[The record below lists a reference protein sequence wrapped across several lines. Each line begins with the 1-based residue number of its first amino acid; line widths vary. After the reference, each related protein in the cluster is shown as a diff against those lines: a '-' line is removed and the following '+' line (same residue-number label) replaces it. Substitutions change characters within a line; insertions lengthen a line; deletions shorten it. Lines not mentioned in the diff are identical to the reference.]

1 MIMKLSDSDLRRHCE
16 RRLGALDRER
26 QSWFAHWRE
35 LSDFILPRRG
45 QFLGLPGQSDRGRK
59 ANGKILDSTGT
70 LAARTLASGL
80 MSGVTSPA
88 RPWFRLTVSDPAL
101 AQVAGVRAWLDQVQE
116 SMLRV
121 FARSNLY
128 NALATVYEELGVFG
142 TGALLVLEDE
152 HDVVRAWPLTVG
164 EYWLASSDRQ
174 VVNTLY
180 REFPITVFQLVERFG
195 RDAVSQHVREQYDA
209 GTWDREYAIVHAIE
223 PNEGRDLARADNR
236 NMPFRSVYYEKAGV
250 DDRLLS
256 VSGFENFPAMCPRW
270 HLVGNDVWGRS
281 PGMDALPDVKGLQ
294 TMHKRFSQALE
305 KLINPPMVAPPSLR
319 NETASSL
326 SGAVTYVA
334 DSTGVGFRP
343 AYQIN
348 PPINHLTSAI
358 ADRQRSVQAA
368 FYADLFLMMSQLDDV
383 RSATEIIERREEK
396 LVMLGPVLERLHD
409 ELLDPL
415 INRVFGL
422 MERAG
427 AVPPPPEALSGQA
440 MDVEYVSSL
449 AQAQRAVATGGIE
462 RFVSFAG
469 RAAAMRP
476 DVLDKLDVDQ
486 AVDVYGDLLG
496 VPGRLIVPTEQATAA
511 RAQRMQ
517 AQQQQAALQ
526 AGQTL
531 AIGAERLGRVDVGG
545 GKNALQA
552 LLGR

>member
-1 MIMKLSDSDLRRHCE
+1 MNMKLSDSDLRRHCE

-26 QSWFAHWRE
+26 QSWFQHWRE

-45 QFLGLPGQSDRGRK
+45 QFLSLPGQSDRGRK
-59 ANGKILDSTGT
+59 VNGKILDSTGT

-88 RPWFRLTVSDPAL
+88 RPWFRLTVAAPEL
-101 AQVAGVRAWLDQVQE
+101 AQAPGVRPWLDQVQDA
-116 SMLRV
+116 MLRV

-128 NALATVYEELGVFG
+128 NALATIYEELGVFG
-142 TGALLVLEDE
+142 TGALMVLEDE
-152 HDVVRAWPLTVG
+152 QDVVRAWPLTVG
-164 EYWLASSDRQ
+164 EYWLASSERQ

-180 REFPITVFQLVERFG
+180 REFPLSVFQLVERFG
-195 RDAVSQHVREQYDA
+195 RGAVSAHVREQYDA
-209 GTWDREYAIVHAIE
+209 GAWDREVAVVHAIE

-236 NMPFRSVYYEKAGV
+236 NMAFRSVYYEKAG
-250 DDRLLS
+250 DGDRLLS
-256 VSGFENFPAMCPRW
+256 VSGFEEFPAMCPRW

-294 TMHKRFSQALE
+294 TMQKRFGLALE
-305 KLINPPMVAPPSLR
+305 KMVNPPMVAPPSLR
-319 NETASSL
+319 NEPASSL

-334 DSTGVGFRP
+334 DPTGVGFRP

-348 PPINHLTSAI
+348 PPINHLASAI

-383 RSATEIIERREEK
+383 RSATEIVERREEK

-415 INRVFGL
+415 IKRVFAL

-427 AVPPPPEALSGQA
+427 AVPPPPPALRHQEV
-440 MDVEYVSSL
+440 DVEYVSSL
-449 AQAQRAVATGGIE
+449 AQAQRSVATGGIE

-469 RAAAMRP
+469 RAAAMKP
-476 DVLDKLDVDQ
+476 DVLDKLDIDQTVD
-486 AVDVYGDLLG
+486 AYGDLLG

-511 RAQRMQ
+511 REQRAQV
-517 AQQQQAALQ
+517 QQQQMALQ
-526 AGQTL
+526 AGQ
-531 AIGAERLGRVDVGG
+531 AMAAGAEKLGRIDAGG

>member
-1 MIMKLSDSDLRRHCE
+1 MKLSDSDLRRHCE

>member
-1 MIMKLSDSDLRRHCE
+1 MKLSDSDLRRHCE

-101 AQVAGVRAWLDQVQE
+101 AQVAGVRTWLDQVQE

-195 RDAVSQHVREQYDA
+195 RNAVSQHVREQYDA

-396 LVMLGPVLERLHD
+396 PVMLGPVLERLHD

>member
-294 TMHKRFSQALE
+294 AMHKRFSQALE

-358 ADRQRSVQAA
+358 TDRQRSVQAA

>member
-1 MIMKLSDSDLRRHCE
+1 MIMQPSDGDLRRHCE
-16 RRLGALDRER
+16 RRLGALERER
-26 QSWFAHWRE
+26 QSWFQHWRE

-59 ANGKILDSTGT
+59 VNGKILDSTGT

-88 RPWFRLTVSDPAL
+88 RPWFRLTVGDPAL
-101 AQVAGVRAWLDQVQE
+101 AQASGVRGWLDQVQE
-116 SMLRV
+116 AMLRV

-152 HDVVRAWPLTVG
+152 QDVVRAWPLTVG

-180 REFPITVFQLVERFG
+180 REFPLTVFQLVERFG
-195 RDAVSQHVREQYDA
+195 RDAVSQHVREQYDS
-209 GTWDREYAIVHAIE
+209 GTWDRDVSVVHAIE
-223 PNEGRDLARADNR
+223 PNEGRDLAHADNR
-236 NMPFRSVYYEKAGV
+236 NMPFRSVYYEKAGAN
-250 DDRLLS
+250 DRVLS
-256 VSGFENFPAMCPRW
+256 VSGFEDFPAMCPRW

-294 TMHKRFSQALE
+294 TMQKRFSQALE
-305 KLINPPMVAPPSLR
+305 KLVNPPMVAPPSLR
-319 NETASSL
+319 NEAASSL
-326 SGAVTYVA
+326 SGSVTYVA
-334 DSTGVGFRP
+334 DPTGVGFRP
-343 AYQIN
+343 AYQIT
-348 PPINHLTSAI
+348 PPINHLASAI

-383 RSATEIIERREEK
+383 RSATEIVERREEK

-415 INRVFGL
+415 INRVFGI

-427 AVPPPPEALSGQA
+427 AVPPPPKALSGQA

-449 AQAQRAVATGGIE
+449 AQAQRSVATGGIE

-469 RAAAMRP
+469 RAAAMKP
-476 DVLDKLDVDQ
+476 DVLDKLDIDQTVD
-486 AVDVYGDLLG
+486 AYGDLLG
-496 VPGRLIVPTEQATAA
+496 VPGRLIVPTARAVAA
-511 RAQRMQ
+511 RERRARM
-517 AQQQQAALQ
+517 QQQQAMLQ
-526 AGQTL
+526 AGQAL
-531 AIGAERLGRVDVGG
+531 AAGAERLGRVDVGG

-552 LLGR
+552 LMGR

>member
-1 MIMKLSDSDLRRHCE
+1 MKLSDSDLRRHCE

-101 AQVAGVRAWLDQVQE
+101 AQVAGVRTWLDQVQE

-209 GTWDREYAIVHAIE
+209 GIWDREYAIVHAIE

>member
-1 MIMKLSDSDLRRHCE
+1 MTLTDGDLRRHCE
-16 RRLGALDRER
+16 RRQGALERER

-35 LSDFILPRRG
+35 LSDYILPRRG

-59 ANGKILDSTGT
+59 VNGKILDSTGT

-88 RPWFRLTVSDPAL
+88 RPWFRLAVADPAL
-101 AQVAGVRAWLDQVQE
+101 AQAPGVRAWLDQVQE
-116 SMLRV
+116 VMMRI
-121 FARSNLY
+121 FAQSNLY

-152 HDVVRAWPLTVG
+152 LDVVRAWPLTVG
-164 EYWLASSDRQ
+164 EYWLASSERQ

-180 REFPITVFQLVERFG
+180 REFPLTVFQLVERFG
-195 RDAVSQHVREQYDA
+195 RNKVSPLVREHYDSGA
-209 GTWDREYAIVHAIE
+209 WDREISVVHAIE
-223 PNEGRDLARADNR
+223 PNEGREFESADNR
-236 NMPFRSVYYEKAGV
+236 NMAFRSVYYEKGNVGDA
-250 DDRLLS
+250 LLS
-256 VSGFENFPAMCPRW
+256 VSGFESFPAMCPRW

-294 TMHKRFSQALE
+294 TMQKRFSQALE
-305 KLINPPMVAPPSLR
+305 KMVNPPMVAPPSLR
-319 NETASSL
+319 NEPASSL

-334 DSTGVGFRP
+334 DPSGAGFRP

-348 PPINHLTSAI
+348 PPLNHLASAI
-358 ADRQRSVQAA
+358 SDRQRAVQSA

-383 RSATEIIERREEK
+383 RSATEIVERREEK

-415 INRVFGL
+415 IKRVFGL

-427 AVPPPPEALSGQA
+427 RVPAPPRALAGQGLA
-440 MDVEYVSSL
+440 IEYVSSL
-449 AQAQRAVATGGIE
+449 AQAQRSVATGGIE
-462 RFVSFAG
+462 RLVSFAG
-469 RAAAMRP
+469 RAAAMKP
-476 DVLDKLDVDQ
+476 DVLDKLDIDQ
-486 AVDVYGDLLG
+486 TIDAYGDLLG
-496 VPGRLIVPTEQATAA
+496 VPGRLIVPTERAAATRKQ
-511 RAQRMQ
+511 RAEV
-517 AQQQQAALQ
+517 QQQQMALQ
-526 AGQTL
+526 AGQ
-531 AIGAERLGRVDVGG
+531 AMVAGAEKLGGTDVGG